1 MGHTPRKD
9 EIEHYEIEHYEIE
22 PDGIIIDI
30 SPFKSVL
37 SM

>member
-9 EIEHYEIEHYEIE
+9 EIEHYEIE